1 MTNMAGLESDS
12 VYSTG
17 PSIFDLCYTQFDNL
31 AHCTSFFFFFPGSF
45 SWQLRD
51 VWYPN
56 FAQMK
61 MLLPLWMS
69 TCLDLAKW
77 RPLIKLS

>member
-31 AHCTSFFFFFPGSF
+31 AHCLSFFSFF
-45 SWQLRD
+45 Q
-51 VWYPN
+51 V
-56 FAQMK
+56 
-61 MLLPLWMS
+61 LLVDNSGMCGIQTLH
-69 TCLDLAKW
+69 K
-77 RPLIKLS
+77 